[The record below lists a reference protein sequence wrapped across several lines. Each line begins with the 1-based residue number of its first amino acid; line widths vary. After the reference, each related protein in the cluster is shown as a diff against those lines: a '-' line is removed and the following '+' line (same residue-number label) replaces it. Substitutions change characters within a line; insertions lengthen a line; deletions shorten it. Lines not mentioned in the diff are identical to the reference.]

1 MLRLP
6 ALALVVLASAASAQP
21 TAYVGGRWFDGER
34 FVPRD
39 TTWADGGVFV
49 DTQPAGGGARVV
61 ELGERY
67 IVHPFGDAH
76 THHLSDRRSLN
87 VLPRYLRDGVFFVQ
101 VLTNPARAATAIRD
115 TFATAASIDVAY
127 AHGGITSTESHPH
140 GVYEGLALGAYT
152 RQQQITLADEIRAG
166 RRQEGNAY
174 WFMDTLAD
182 VDRQWNAYL
191 ATRPD
196 VVKIYVMGVADPD
209 SQPTDRRGLR
219 PDVVRE
225 VVRRAHAAGLPV
237 WAHVETARDVAL
249 VTAAGAD
256 GLAHLPGYSFARD
269 EARYALPDSTVR
281 RMGARGMAVAP
292 TAVLL
297 PRYTGD
303 RPARRWLGQDHQRRT
318 LRRLHAAGAR
328 VTLGA
333 DSWGQTS
340 APEAAYLN
348 QIRVFPRATLL
359 RLWSETTPRAVF
371 PGRAIGRLAPGYE
384 ANLLALD
391 CDPVADWA
399 CTAQI
404 SHREKAGRPL
414 AAD

>member
-1 MLRLP
+1 M
-6 ALALVVLASAASAQP
+6 P
-21 TAYVGGRWFDGER
+21 TAYVGGRWFDGVT

-39 TTWADGGVFV
+39 TTWADGGVFTATRPSGPLRTV
-49 DTQPAGGGARVV
+49 A
-61 ELGERY
+61 LGDRY

-76 THHLSDRRSLN
+76 THHLSGARSLG
-87 VLPRYLRDGVFFVQ
+87 VAAAYRDEGVFFVQ
-101 VLTNPARAATAIRD
+101 VLTNPARGANAIRD
-115 TFATAASIDVAY
+115 TFATAASLDVAY
-127 AHGGITSTESHPH
+127 AHGGITATESHPH

-152 RQQQITLADEIRAG
+152 REQQVEMADAIRAG

-182 VDRQWNAYL
+182 VRAQWDAYL

-219 PDVVRE
+219 PEVVRE

-249 VTAAGAD
+249 VEAAGAD
-256 GLAHLPGYSFARD
+256 GLAHLPGYSWARD
-269 EARYALPDSTVR
+269 EARYTLPDSTVR
-281 RMGARGMAVAP
+281 AMGARGMAVAP

-303 RPARRWLGQDHQRRT
+303 RPARRALGQMHQIRT

-328 VTLGA
+328 ITIGA
-333 DSWGQTS
+333 DSWGATS
-340 APEAAYLN
+340 TPEARYLHDLG
-348 QIRVFPRATLL
+348 VFPPATLL

-371 PGRAIGRLAPGYE
+371 PGRALGRLAPGYE
-384 ANLLALD
+384 ANLLALA
-391 CDPVADWA
+391 CDPTADWD
-399 CTAQI
+399 CTARI
-404 SHREKAGRPL
+404 DHAEKGGASFGPHL
-414 AAD
+414 DVAAD